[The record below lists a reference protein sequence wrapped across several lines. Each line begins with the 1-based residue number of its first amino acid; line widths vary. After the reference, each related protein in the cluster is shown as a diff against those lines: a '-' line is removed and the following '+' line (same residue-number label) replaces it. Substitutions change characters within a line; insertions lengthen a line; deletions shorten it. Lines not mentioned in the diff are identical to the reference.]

1 MKRRSRHHHH
11 LLSCACALFA
21 LAVCLSFVS
30 RAAAEDGTPDSPVS
44 LAERRAGEAFDAY
57 GKGDYNSAVAL
68 YLEAYNAAPSGAA
81 LYNIARIYD
90 TKLADR
96 PLAISFYRRY
106 IAHPG
111 ANTAQIV
118 IASQRLQALNEAE
131 FAAQR
136 AQTDNAPSPS
146 QKQAQARAGPRSA
159 PETASGTHNGWS
171 TLRWTGLVVGALGVV
186 GVGVGAGFGLAAMSH
201 ANTAHDSCTGND
213 CTSQHGVDAAH
224 SAHDDATISNLG
236 FATGGALLVTGAAFI
251 LLGSDK
257 PATQTATV
265 STTSVRCEPQLSA
278 SGLSLAVAFNW

>member
-1 MKRRSRHHHH
+1 MKRRSRHHH
-11 LLSCACALFA
+11 LLSCACAFFA
-21 LAVCLSFVS
+21 LAVGVSFVG
-30 RAAAEDGTPDSPVS
+30 RAGAEDGSPESPVS

-68 YLEAYNAAPSGAA
+68 YLEAYHAAPSGAA

-106 IAHPG
+106 IADPG
-111 ANTAQIV
+111 ADTAQIV
-118 IASQRLQALNEAE
+118 IASQRLQALREAD
-131 FAAQR
+131 FAAKR

-146 QKQAQARAGPRSA
+146 EKQAQAGAGPHSA
-159 PETASGTHNGWS
+159 PETASATHNRWS
-171 TLRWTGLVVGALGVV
+171 TLRWSGMVVGALGVV

-213 CTSQHGVDAAH
+213 CTSQRGVDAAH
-224 SAHDDATISNLG
+224 SARDDATISNLG

-278 SGLSLAVAFNW
+278 SGMSLAVVGIW